1 MTPTPLSLDE
11 IEKTGATR
19 FGRAVSRI
27 VIVMRDGGK
36 VSLSFAD
43 PEDDEPEEI
52 AMTPTQQRIVQVLRS
67 SPKPMKRLSV
77 AKAIGRDG
85 IGGKFSNY
93 VNDLVS
99 RGVIQEY
106 AGELAD
112 VAEKFKEP

>member
-1 MTPTPLSLDE
+1 MSAAPLSLDGLE
-11 IEKTGATR
+11 STGATR
-19 FGRAVSRI
+19 FGCAVARI
-27 VIVMRDGGK
+27 VLVFHDGRK
-36 VSLSFAD
+36 VSMDLPPIEA
-43 PEDDEPEEI
+43 DEPEEI

-106 AGELAD
+106 AGELVD